1 MGGCGVTLAPRVSR
15 KQNLLKYLLSIT
27 ANIVPCQQG
36 PGTALQCL
44 QPGRCPPQR
53 SASGNGQ
60 KGIVRGQLCFRSQ
73 LPGLGRGPT
82 QSPGGWERRE
92 GTEGTEGTAAHGS
105 ARRGGTRPVGA
116 SRGTPMSLREGA
128 AGDGAARP
136 AGVPRGAG
144 TAASCPVG
152 PGQPGVGAGNQEM
165 RWWHPPSS
173 QPQSPLAQRCPSA
186 PAGSPS
192 GGCWPGTAD
201 RGQPER
207 CCFGAEHPVP
217 PMGMEPGCWEAA
229 ARPCPWSRASL
240 SPARGDGAL
249 GEASPPHCLQPP
261 KAPPAPPSRQGVA
274 SRGSAVIFCPI
285 PSKNP
290 PGSSIQHGDA
300 APGGRS
306 SLPLLSWAFLGWPQ
320 IPRGFSRRDTGGF

>member
-1 MGGCGVTLAPRVSR
+1 MWPVSIGTEEHGWVGGCGVTLARRVSR

-92 GTEGTEGTAAHGS
+92 GTEGTEGMEGTAAHGS
-105 ARRGGTRPVGA
+105 VHRGGTHPVSA
-116 SRGTPMSLREGA
+116 VLGTPMAPSLGEGA
-128 AGDGAARP
+128 AGDGAVRP

-152 PGQPGVGAGNQEM
+152 SGKVGVGAGKQEM
-165 RWWHPPSS
+165 HWWHPPSS
-173 QPQSPLAQRCPSA
+173 LPQFPLALRCPSA
-186 PAGSPS
+186 PSGSPL

-201 RGQPER
+201 GSQPER
-207 CCFGAEHPVP
+207 CFGAEHPVL
-217 PMGMEPGCWEAA
+217 PMGTEPVPIEPMAA
-229 ARPCPWSRASL
+229 GRL
-240 SPARGDGAL
+240 QRGHAHGA
-249 GEASPPHCLQPP
+249 EHP
-261 KAPPAPPSRQGVA
+261 
-274 SRGSAVIFCPI
+274 
-285 PSKNP
+285 
-290 PGSSIQHGDA
+290 
-300 APGGRS
+300 
-306 SLPLLSWAFLGWPQ
+306 
-320 IPRGFSRRDTGGF
+320 